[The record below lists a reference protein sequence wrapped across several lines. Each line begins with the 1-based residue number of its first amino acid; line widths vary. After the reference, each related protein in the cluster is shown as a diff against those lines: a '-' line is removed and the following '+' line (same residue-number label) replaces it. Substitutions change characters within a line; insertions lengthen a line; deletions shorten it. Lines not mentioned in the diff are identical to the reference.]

1 MYIYLSR
8 SSHWSW
14 VCCTKKLFSTCGIKI
29 LEKYLWRCTF
39 FSKVACWRPE
49 TLLKLTSFTGNFKGF
64 CPQIHRTAANFW
76 KAFWRTLFL
85 QNTSRWLFLS
95 FKSFTNVLRV
105 FQFYFDITLHSKCQA
120 LRAWKKTFLAIY
132 VYIWLPRNS
141 ACVLKYKQTWPEQ
154 AVYDMLFKLFEFGNG
169 SRISDEN
176 LVILEFKYLQ
186 NKKW

>member
-1 MYIYLSR
+1 MKVKTVLVHINNSVYIYLSR

-64 CPQIHRTAANFW
+64 CPQIHRTAANFR

-95 FKSFTNVLRV
+95 FKSFTKVLRV
-105 FQFYFDITLHSKCQA
+105 FQFYFDIPLHSKCQA
-120 LRAWKKTFLAIY
+120 LLA
-132 VYIWLPRNS
+132 VFSHAAKDSPRNWCLYWT
-141 ACVLKYKQTWPEQ
+141 A
-154 AVYDMLFKLFEFGNG
+154 
-169 SRISDEN
+169 
-176 LVILEFKYLQ
+176 
-186 NKKW
+186 KK